1 MQVCVLFNFNFENI
15 SLLVKFSFQCFTHL
29 YKYILFHFQDLF
41 VVGETCLPV
50 DVVTA
55 VEIVLNVM
63 SAQIVKTITAAVFMS
78 TVFPVV

>member
-1 MQVCVLFNFNFENI
+1 MKE
-15 SLLVKFSFQCFTHL
+15 
-29 YKYILFHFQDLF
+29 DLS
-41 VVGETCLPV
+41 VIGETFLPV
-50 DVVTA
+50 DVATA

>member
-1 MQVCVLFNFNFENI
+1 MKE
-15 SLLVKFSFQCFTHL
+15 
-29 YKYILFHFQDLF
+29 DLF

-63 SAQIVKTITAAVFMS
+63 SAQIVKKITAAVFMS